1 MMTWRQWQQRFD
13 LAARG
18 MAVFAAFSVPMPT
31 AWLTVA
37 MGLLLIFWLLGGGY
51 SNKWWRMRENPL
63 TRWSLLLLLAFAL
76 GLLYS
81 SAGMDEALDKSG
93 KYLKLLYI
101 PLLISLLDSRLWQ
114 ARASNAFLLAM
125 LLTLAASWGMYA
137 DLIPQATKLFPNTV
151 FRGRIAQNFF
161 MAFTAYLL
169 FDRFIRDSGRWR
181 WVWGLLLGL
190 ALINVLLLVGGRTGQ
205 LVLLVLILL
214 AAVQYLNWRGLLA
227 GGLVIV
233 LISLLSYQFSENFSS
248 RVDLTLQRL
257 DAFSDNSRDR
267 ELVGNRLEM
276 YGNSLEL
283 IGHHLLVGTGSGSF
297 SVEYAEL
304 VRQKGLELLS
314 DNPHNE
320 YLNITVQLGLVG
332 LLLFLLLL
340 YNHWRHSAQ
349 VDPRFRGPSQALVV
363 AMAVGCLF
371 NSFLMDR
378 GEGSFYVVLTAVYL
392 AGLSQARLREREG

>member
-13 LAARG
+13 LGARS
-18 MAVFAAFSVPMPT
+18 MAVFAAFSVPLPT

-37 MGLLLIFWLLGGGY
+37 MGLLLIFWVLGGGY
-51 SNKWWRMRENPL
+51 SNKWRRMQENPL

-114 ARASNAFLLAM
+114 TRAVNAFLLAM
-125 LLTLAASWGMYA
+125 LLTLVASWGMYA
-137 DLIPQATKLFPNTV
+137 GLIPHATELFPNTV

-169 FDRFIRDSGRWR
+169 FDRFMRDSGRWR
-181 WVWGLLLGL
+181 WLWGFLLGL

-248 RVDLTLQRL
+248 RVDLTLQQL
-257 DAFSDNSRDR
+257 DAFNDGVRNRWK
-267 ELVGNRLEM
+267 VGPRLEM
-276 YGNSLEL
+276 YSNSLEL
-283 IGHHLLVGTGSGSF
+283 IGRHPLVGTGSGSF
-297 SVEYAEL
+297 AIEYNKLA
-304 VRQKGLELLS
+304 RQKGLALMS
-314 DNPHNE
+314 ANPHNE
-320 YLNITVQLGLVG
+320 YMNITVQLGLVG

-340 YNHWRHSAQ
+340 YNHWRLSAQ
-349 VDPRFRGPSQALVV
+349 VDPLFRGSSQALVV
-363 AMAVGCLF
+363 AMVVGCLF

-392 AGLSQARLREREG
+392 AGLSHARLREREG